1 MSLHKFL
8 YLLLNPK
15 IFRPITECVATQK
28 YIYYLHGKDFT
39 SFCQAVHQL
48 SICSMCCIS
57 HFCTR
62 HTPTAATS
70 LKSWSAF
77 CAMHNYTKYLRV
89 ERRCSDSAQKLF
101 FPKYLKCYINRKSI
115 RYQEIPEPL
124 AQRKPRLKAT
134 IYIS

>member
-1 MSLHKFL
+1 MSLHRFP
-8 YLLLNPK
+8 YLPLNPK
-15 IFRPITECVATQK
+15 IFSPITECVATLLPTLERFH
-28 YIYYLHGKDFT
+28 I
-39 SFCQAVHQL
+39 CQAVQHL
-48 SICSMCCIS
+48 PICSMCCIS

-62 HTPTAATS
+62 HTPTAARS
-70 LKSWSAF
+70 LKSSSAF

-89 ERRCSDSAQKLF
+89 QRRCSDSAQKLF

-124 AQRKPRLKAT
+124 AQRKLRLKDT